1 MRHGK
6 FSTQVAV
13 VYTVIIAIPL
23 FILIIGGS
31 EYLSNSLIESLA
43 LEAQRT
49 VRDQRIYMETM
60 IDQMERL
67 ESVIGSD
74 YTLLYF
80 FLFSTAGDTTSIVE
94 TLLSHTKALER
105 ILFAQP
111 MIYKVHLFIAN
122 PVIPERWPLVFRE
135 DRIKDQIM
143 PRWVFNYENRII
155 SDVAL
160 QIEPAVYLTS
170 ELQLNKRHVGTLQIG
185 VRMADFA
192 PFAYHYQA
200 HKTLAGDFNTLSE
213 GRTVVAT
220 GSNFF
225 IPPAMLEQELL
236 KYLQNVY
243 PRDAAGYFRY
253 RFRSNEYLVA
263 FARIPRLDLT
273 LIHYRSMKTIVASLT
288 LIRLGASTILLA
300 SILLMFGFIHMA
312 TQRLFSR
319 LFVIMNGLR
328 AVRDGNLHISL
339 SVEGQDEVAEMAT
352 IFTAMVAQIN
362 TLLEETRQEH
372 ELVAQTQIRAMQ
384 NQINAHFLYNALE
397 SIKMQAEVY
406 NEADVVHSLT
416 LLGRLMRYALRLRD
430 SRVPLNQEIE
440 YIQDYIQFLNIR
452 NDYRITLVV
461 DSLGPY
467 QNLEIPKLLIQPI
480 VENAVKHGIEP
491 RGEDATISIAVIK
504 KDPCVWIEVQDTGI
518 GMSPQRLAAVRLAL
532 EKGCPMQDTAGGV
545 GLQNIQERLWFFFGR
560 DYRLEIES
568 IPLVGT
574 VVRIPLPVSNFKEN
588 IERIG

>member
-1 MRHGK
+1 M
-6 FSTQVAV
+6 AV

-49 VRDQRIYMETM
+49 VRDQRTYMETM

-74 YTLLYF
+74 YTLLHF
-80 FLFSTAGDTTSIVE
+80 FLFSTPEDTGTIVE
-94 TLLSHTKALER
+94 NLLYHTKALER

-111 MIYKVHLFIAN
+111 MIYKVHLFIEN
-122 PVIPERWPLVFRE
+122 PIVPERWPLVFRE
-135 DRIKDQIM
+135 DRIKNKNF
-143 PRWVFNYENRII
+143 PRWIFNYENHII

-170 ELQLNKRHVGTLQIG
+170 ELQLNKRHVGILQIG
-185 VRMADFA
+185 VRMEEFA
-192 PFAYHYQA
+192 PFAYNHPTMRGTMEQGTRLDA
-200 HKTLAGDFNTLSE
+200 LPE
-213 GRTVVAT
+213 GRTVVMA

-225 IPPAMLEQELL
+225 VQPNMLEEGLL
-236 KYLQNVY
+236 NYLQKEY
-243 PRDAAGYFRY
+243 PKETAGYFRY
-253 RFRSNEYLVA
+253 RFRANEYLVA
-263 FARIPRLDLT
+263 FARIPRLDLA

-288 LIRLGASTILLA
+288 LIRLGASMILLA

-328 AVRDGNLHISL
+328 AVRDGNLQVSL
-339 SVEGQDEVAEMAT
+339 SVEGHDEVAEMAT

-362 TLLEETRQEH
+362 TLLEETKQEH

-406 NEADVVHSLT
+406 DQADVVQSLT

-430 SRVPLNQEIE
+430 ARVPLHQEID

-452 NDYRITLVV
+452 NDYRITLLV
-461 DSLGPY
+461 DPLGPY

-491 RGEDATISIAVIK
+491 RGEDTTISITVTE
-504 KDPCVWIEVQDTGI
+504 KDSCIWIEVQDTGI
-518 GMSPQRLAAVRLAL
+518 GMSPERLAAVRLAL
-532 EKGCPMQDTAGGV
+532 EKGNPLQDSSGGV
-545 GLQNIQERLWFFFGR
+545 GLQNIQERLWFFFGHP
-560 DYRLEIES
+560 YCLEIES
-568 IPLVGT
+568 AMGVGT
-574 VVRIPLPVSNFKEN
+574 VVRIPLPASGSKEH
-588 IERIG
+588 IERIE